1 MVPVLAIRH
10 AATEWNEAGLLQ
22 GRRDMPL
29 SPSGRAA
36 VQSWRLPEDWLG
48 ARCLSSPLRR
58 AMETAALLGLAAEPE
73 PLLIEMD
80 WGSWE
85 GRRLDDLRAE
95 LGPAMA
101 ENEAR
106 GLDFRPAG
114 GESPRDVLAR
124 LQLLLPALR
133 APTILVAHKGV
144 LRALYALA
152 TGWTMRE
159 KPADRLRD
167 GCAHAYAVQP
177 DGAVGV
183 VRLNIPLGAGA

>member
-10 AATEWNEAGLLQ
+10 AATEWNEAGRLQ
-22 GRRDMPL
+22 GRRDLPL

-36 VQSWRLPEDWLG
+36 ALAWRLPDGWSG
-48 ARCLSSPLRR
+48 ARCLSSPLQR
-58 AMETAALLGLAAEPE
+58 AAETATLLGLVAEPE

-95 LGPAMA
+95 FGAAMA

-106 GLDFRPAG
+106 GLDFRPPG
-114 GESPRDVLAR
+114 GESPRDVQARLAR
-124 LQLLLPALR
+124 LLPTLR
-133 APTILVAHKGV
+133 QPTVLVGHKGV
-144 LRALYALA
+144 VRALYALA

-159 KPADRLRD
+159 KPAHRLLD
-167 GCAHAYAVQP
+167 GCAHAFAVNE
-177 DGAVGV
+177 DGTVAVY
-183 VRLNIPLGAGA
+183 RLGIPLGETA